1 MHRLT
6 LLGLALIVAPLSAQ
20 TAPALSRAAA
30 SITGADVAHRI
41 GIIAADSMM
50 GRDTPSR
57 GLELT
62 AGYVADQFQ
71 KFGLKP
77 GGDRGWLQ
85 RYPIT
90 RHRLDLGQSRVVFVA
105 GNRKDLAAFTSAAR

>member
-6 LLGLALIVAPLSAQ
+6 LLALALTVAPVSAQ

-30 SITGADVAHRI
+30 SITASDVAHRI

-62 AGYVADQFQ
+62 AAYVADQFQ
-71 KFGLKP
+71 KF
-77 GGDRGWLQ
+77 
-85 RYPIT
+85 
-90 RHRLDLGQSRVVFVA
+90 
-105 GNRKDLAAFTSAAR
+105 